1 VAFEFLEYEEKVG
14 RLWHRLIGEQVTWP
28 AFPEAAVELA
38 PLKASLAVFFRGT
51 GGEPG
56 LELAPT
62 SPRGAGHRLRLRQR
76 LGMLEERVT
85 RAERTDELVLLPP
98 RLDFLPEPGLNRILY
113 LWLAAFLANARPP
126 APATDPL
133 SEDLTRLRAAHLT
146 TVRVLQLFPGLRAV
160 HEQLARAVLEL
171 WPRRRLPPLERRV
184 ESVAQ
189 GLLGAP
195 SPDPELWAAVVLGTG
210 PPAGLRPGTFYKPS
224 LPVPLWGEV
233 RPGSRLGTDSED
245 PGDPSLQEGEEE
257 REAPHRRGRRR
268 ELDADRRRD
277 PLTLINKG
285 ELLLLAADMVNVN
298 RPDDE
303 EDPDAAR
310 RAAEDM
316 DELAIG
322 SRDRKSATR
331 LKIQLDLDSGE
342 VDASPVRAE
351 LAYPEW
357 NCRRKAYL
365 PNHCALAAD
374 VASEEGELWEPD
386 EPARQQ
392 IRRVRR
398 QFEALRPRG
407 ELLRA
412 QLDGHELDTDALV
425 RSQVD
430 LTAGGSGS
438 DTIYLEART
447 RARDLA
453 VAILVDAS
461 LSTDAWIEG
470 RRVLDVEKQALT
482 ALAWGI
488 EACGDPF
495 TILTFTSRRRQ
506 VRVSIVKTFNEQ
518 LGPAV
523 RRRIAAL
530 RPGEYTR
537 MGCAL
542 RHAASLLEARP
553 ERHRLLLLLSDGKP
567 NDIDHYEGR
576 YALEDTRK
584 AVQEARRKGAA
595 VFAVTVDRQAEAYV
609 PYLFGRGGY
618 AHVAQIGSL
627 PDALPRIYRQVAG

>member
-1 VAFEFLEYEEKVG
+1 MAFEFLEYEEKVG

-56 LELAPT
+56 LELAPA

-322 SRDRKSATR
+322 SRDRKSASR
-331 LKIQLDLDSGE
+331 LKIELDLDSGE
-342 VDASPVRAE
+342 VDAAPVRAE

-357 NCRRKAYL
+357 DHRRKAYL
-365 PNHCALAAD
+365 PNHCALVAEVLWRRASSGSRMSPPGARSAACA
-374 VASEEGELWEPD
+374 ASSRHCGQGASSCVPSSTATSSTPTRWSAPGWT
-386 EPARQQ
+386 
-392 IRRVRR
+392 
-398 QFEALRPRG
+398 LRPAGAAATPSISRPG
-407 ELLRA
+407 PAPAILPSPSWS
-412 QLDGHELDTDALV
+412 TP
-425 RSQVD
+425 RSRP
-430 LTAGGSGS
+430 TPGSRAGGCS
-438 DTIYLEART
+438 
-447 RARDLA
+447 
-453 VAILVDAS
+453 
-461 LSTDAWIEG
+461 
-470 RRVLDVEKQALT
+470 
-482 ALAWGI
+482 
-488 EACGDPF
+488 
-495 TILTFTSRRRQ
+495 TSRSRR
-506 VRVSIVKTFNEQ
+506 
-518 LGPAV
+518 
-523 RRRIAAL
+523 
-530 RPGEYTR
+530 
-537 MGCAL
+537 
-542 RHAASLLEARP
+542 
-553 ERHRLLLLLSDGKP
+553 
-567 NDIDHYEGR
+567 
-576 YALEDTRK
+576 
-584 AVQEARRKGAA
+584 
-595 VFAVTVDRQAEAYV
+595 
-609 PYLFGRGGY
+609 
-618 AHVAQIGSL
+618 
-627 PDALPRIYRQVAG
+627 